1 MKEDKGKDKDK
12 EIFRLTAKYLSA
24 YIRELTDGKEEVF
37 IAITDINGNCWFRRL
52 KLRKETELWKSMSIL
67 WCRTYRWTS
76 GN

>member
-37 IAITDINGNCWFRRL
+37 IAFPR
-52 KLRKETELWKSMSIL
+52 
-67 WCRTYRWTS
+67 
-76 GN
+76 